1 MTACKYDDSE
11 LWEQV
16 NQNTERFADIERI
29 AALEAWQAKTNTN
42 IQSIQTLLNTADYI
56 TAVTPVT
63 EAGVEVGYTITFL
76 NSPAI
81 TIYHG
86 ENGTAGTTPQIGVTK
101 EDDGNWYWTLNG
113 DLLTDGEGNSIR
125 ANGDSA
131 PVPRLSTGASLT
143 VSQDSGGN
151 AIVSDAIYLSVDEG
165 KTWTRVSGTGGI
177 SFFSDVDTSDPTC
190 VTFTLADGT
199 SFSIARYTGL
209 KLNFDKSAVH
219 LGYGNTITVDFTAE
233 GNETFTTDNLF
244 IVAPDGWKASADL
257 TTRASTGFSLT
268 VTAPDDAQLTTG
280 TAVAEGDILVMLSN
294 GQSETVIGRIKA
306 DCKDTYLV
314 MENVNAGD
322 LASAIGNHTDMASII
337 VTSGTLDATD
347 WTAVVKNNGALLYLD
362 LEGADYTGD
371 DADNLKYATDG
382 VTPAV
387 ISIKL
392 PQGVT
397 GLGENAF
404 DNCNKLTSITVPATV
419 TEIESSAF
427 IYCTGLT
434 TFTCQ
439 NETPPTIQYY
449 IFPNCN
455 ALTAIYVPA
464 GSVEA
469 YMAAAY
475 WSDYADIIQ
484 AIP

>member
-1 MTACKYDDSE
+1 M
-11 LWEQV
+11 
-16 NQNTERFADIERI
+16 
-29 AALEAWQAKTNTN
+29 
-42 IQSIQTLLNTADYI
+42 
-56 TAVTPVT
+56 
-63 EAGVEVGYTITFL
+63 GYTITFL

-165 KTWTRVSGTGGI
+165 KTWTCVSGTGGI

-404 DNCNKLTSITVPATV
+404 DNCNKLTSITLPEGLTTIGGMAFWQCYDLTSITLPEGLTSIGQQAFRYCTSLSSITVPATV